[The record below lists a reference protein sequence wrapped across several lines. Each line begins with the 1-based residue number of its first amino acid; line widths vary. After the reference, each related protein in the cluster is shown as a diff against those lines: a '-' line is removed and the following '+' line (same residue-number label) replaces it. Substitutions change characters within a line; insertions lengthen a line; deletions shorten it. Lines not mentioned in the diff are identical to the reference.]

1 MKRTY
6 SAALGALLM
15 SGVLAG
21 GCAQTDETRIPAD
34 ALLTGET
41 FVSIPK
47 PDDAAGLVRQA
58 ASSTPIISPKKGDDF
73 YLAIKKTELG
83 NKWFLSAFMKQ
94 FYPDNVN
101 MAAARAL
108 GTRVVS
114 FKVQN
119 GKLFMFDSSDQ
130 YHASDLFDPQ
140 ILVEAYPVVTGYA
153 PFESLASSDKY
164 VLFDPAAGLNKFSLH
179 GDTFADPYLSR
190 QTAGFD
196 FSIGVSFM
204 QSFRKIADG
213 VTYEQVF
220 TGQGIY
226 DDGVNPAFTYRASGT
241 LGVGL
246 RKYQE
251 GAGFTRT
258 PYADDE
264 YYFRSDRRALP
275 DTGGF
280 TSNPIKWNLK
290 KGNKPITFYIG
301 RGILEAQA
309 DYPEFDVIGAAKRG
323 IEGWND
329 VLGYQAFKA
338 EVAPED
344 VSFGD
349 SDVNMLA
356 FDYPGVQAGY
366 AFANWRTNP
375 NTGEILEGNI
385 YGDGVWMYFFDAARK
400 AAANPGNTAPPTNP
414 NMIAKPET
422 KPQVIGLTWG
432 GMRPEQDPTAC
443 IVWASKYNPVYSRH
457 LAGASPAPAA
467 ATDPKVVAE
476 HQFTHVWLHEMGHVL
491 GLRHNFKGS
500 LVPPSSSVMDYLTDD
515 DSSLRDTPGAYDV
528 AAIKYLYGLS
538 PDYPNTAPF
547 CNDSGVSVDPDC
559 APFDFGADPMHE
571 LWGDYYAY
579 YVDLF
584 VFQFGFPPDFLDM
597 FGLTDGLL
605 SYARAGAD
613 EDQAVAAL
621 KIGLDKGAAP
631 VDPAATSADPYFGPA
646 ADALAIYVLK
656 RLWTDPPE
664 LRASYITNDPFYTG
678 VYQSS
683 LDQLKLLVKNA
694 DNVRSYES
702 RRASVDILKKFQ
714 TLDAYQAL
722 VDAKGL
728 LQAQLASGQIASSDV
743 LSANDLLARIN
754 AATNPY
760 FVH

>member
-1 MKRTY
+1 MNRTH

-47 PDDAAGLVRQA
+47 PAEDTGLIQQA
-58 ASSTPIISPKKGDDF
+58 ATSAPIISPAKGDDF

-119 GKLFMFDSSDQ
+119 GKLYMFDSSDQ

-153 PFESLASSDKY
+153 PFEGLANSDKY
-164 VLFDPAAGLNKFSLH
+164 VLFDPAAGLNKFSIH
-179 GDTFADPYLSR
+179 GNTFADPYLSR
-190 QTAGFD
+190 QTSGYD
-196 FSIGVSFM
+196 FSVGVSFM
-204 QSFRKIADG
+204 QSFRKLPDG
-213 VTYEQVF
+213 VSFEQVF

-226 DDGVNPAFTYRASGT
+226 DDGANPTFTYRASGT
-241 LGVGL
+241 LGIGL
-246 RKYQE
+246 QKYSE
-251 GAGFTRT
+251 GPGFTRT

-280 TSNPIKWNLK
+280 TSNPIKWNIR
-290 KGNKPITFYIG
+290 KGMQPIKMWIS
-301 RGILEAQA
+301 RGILKAQA
-309 DYPEFDVIGAAKRG
+309 DYPEFDVVGAVKRG
-323 IEGWND
+323 IENWND
-329 VLGYQAFKA
+329 VFGFQVFKA
-338 EVAPED
+338 DVAPEGM
-344 VSFGD
+344 SFGD
-349 SDVNMLA
+349 PDVNMVV
-356 FDYPGVQAGY
+356 FDYPGVQSGY

-375 NTGEILEGNI
+375 NTGEILWASV
-385 YGDGVWMYFFDAARK
+385 YADGTWAYIFDNARQ
-400 AAANPGNTAPPTNP
+400 AMQNANTTPPTSP
-414 NMIAKPET
+414 NMIAKPQA

-443 IVWASKYNPVYSRH
+443 ILWSPTYNPVYSHH
-457 LAGASPAPAA
+457 LAGASPAPGA
-467 ATDPKVVAE
+467 ATDPKTTAE
-476 HQFTHVWLHEMGHVL
+476 NTFTHVFLHEMGHVL

-500 LVPPSSSVMDYLTDD
+500 LVPPSSSVMDYLIDD
-515 DSSLRDTPGAYDV
+515 DGALRASPGAYDI
-528 AAIKYLYGLS
+528 AAVKYLYGLS
-538 PDYPNTAPF
+538 QDYPNTAPF

-584 VFQFGFPPDFLDM
+584 VFQFGFPPDFLDW

-613 EDQAVAAL
+613 ESQAVDAL
-621 KIGLDKGAAP
+621 KIGLDRGAAP
-631 VDPAATSADPYFGPA
+631 VDPAATAADPNFGPS

-664 LRASYITNDPFYTG
+664 LRASYITNDPFYAG
-678 VYQSS
+678 VYQGS
-683 LDQLKLLVKNA
+683 LDQLKLIVKNA
-694 DNVRSYES
+694 DTVRSYES

-728 LQAQLASGQIASSDV
+728 LQAQLASGQIAASDV